1 MRLFLLIIF
10 SASVFTILPPSNSAV
25 FCQDIASGEGDAS
38 YRIKAGDTL
47 EISVYGE
54 PDLTKIIK
62 VSEDGKIIYPFVGE
76 INIMNI
82 TLKEAVVK
90 LENILKKDYFVNPQV
105 SIFVKEYSKFF
116 IVGAVKNEG
125 RFELKGNLTLLDA
138 IALSGGAEA
147 DANLAHIKVIRKIK
161 GEEKQYDIDLY
172 NQGKD
177 FLLEPLDRV
186 IVARYGAISVL
197 GQVRRQGNYSF
208 AKGLTAVDAVALA
221 GGFTDIANQ
230 NAVKVIRETKEG
242 KKEIFNVPVAN
253 ILQTGDKKRDVTLR
267 EGDIISVP
275 ESFF

>member
-1 MRLFLLIIF
+1 MKLFLLIFF
-10 SASVFTILPPSNSAV
+10 SICTFILSPTGNNFV
-25 FCQDIASGEGDAS
+25 FCQDAIPRDSDAS

-47 EISVYGE
+47 EVSVYGE

-76 INIMNI
+76 INIMDM
-82 TLKEAVVK
+82 TLKDATGK
-90 LENILKKDYFVNPQV
+90 LETILKKDYFVNPQV

-116 IVGAVKNEG
+116 IVGAVKDEG

-138 IALSGGAEA
+138 IALAGGAET
-147 DANLAHIKVIRKIK
+147 DANLAHIKVIRKVK

-172 NQGKD
+172 EQGKD

-197 GQVRRQGNYSF
+197 GQVRKPGNYSF

-242 KKEIFNVPVAN
+242 KKEIFNVPVAG
-253 ILQTGDKKRDVTLR
+253 ILQTGDKRKDVTLK
-267 EGDIISVP
+267 EGDIVSVP